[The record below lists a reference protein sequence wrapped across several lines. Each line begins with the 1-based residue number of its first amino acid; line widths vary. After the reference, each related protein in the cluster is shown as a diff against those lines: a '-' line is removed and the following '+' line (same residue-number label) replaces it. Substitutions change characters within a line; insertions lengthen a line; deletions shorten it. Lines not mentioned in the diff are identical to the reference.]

1 MEGDDAGWVGG
12 EGVKECR
19 RQWREYGSGGG
30 SAAVERDSDGSRNG
44 LRA

>member
-1 MEGDDAGWVGG
+1 VGVWG
-12 EGVKECR
+12 GSKGVLEAEE
-19 RQWREYGSGGG
+19 EYGSGGG